1 MYVYLAFWV
10 FPPLTLLNHVG
21 SLALPSLPVKAKL
34 SWCRAN
40 TKGHTVAPSITHR
53 ESWIHLCTYLKL
65 PLSFSRTVHPWG
77 WGEALMPITQHCI
90 EMRERAF
97 KQPLFPKNIK
107 GMQFV
112 SNSGNEEGSIGL
124 VYCGGLKEGWDQGAV
139 MGTDLLVKTRG
150 VSTSVQNTEHWWGLL
165 MTPHYR
171 GSLCT
176 CKRPSSSK
184 AFGHRARAMRYFS
197 GLTTLPSLK
206 KKTKPKTKP
215 KTTLQIA
222 WSSDTP

>member
-1 MYVYLAFWV
+1 
-10 FPPLTLLNHVG
+10 
-21 SLALPSLPVKAKL
+21 
-34 SWCRAN
+34 
-40 TKGHTVAPSITHR
+40 
-53 ESWIHLCTYLKL
+53 
-65 PLSFSRTVHPWG
+65 
-77 WGEALMPITQHCI
+77 MPITQHCV

-112 SNSGNEEGSIGL
+112 SDSGNEEGSRPDL
-124 VYCGGLKEGWDQGAV
+124 YCGGLKEGRDQGAG

-150 VSTSVQNTEHWWGLL
+150 VSISVQNTAHWRGLL

-197 GLTTLPSLK
+197 RLTVLPSLK
-206 KKTKPKTKP
+206 KKKTKP
-215 KTTLQIA
+215 
-222 WSSDTP
+222 PRPPYR